1 MNKIIVLCLITLSL
15 AITDKG
21 PAYNLKYPDSEKLC
35 SEHYIYDYDDNGDH
49 NILYWADEN
58 PGVSEKPNS
67 ESDCVDLLLWDETE
81 NKYYDRCCYVRLQLN
96 GVMHSGCAMLT
107 EEQYLDISE
116 TIRRIE
122 EGDPRIID
130 RASAN
135 SKVYQLDCKSNFIK
149 AITIASFLLAFVL

>member
-1 MNKIIVLCLITLSL
+1 MNKIIALWLIALSF
-15 AITDKG
+15 AIIDNG
-21 PAYNLKYPDSEKLC
+21 PAYNPKYPDSEKLC
-35 SEHYIYDYDDNGDH
+35 GDHYIYDYDDNGDH

-81 NKYYDRCCYVRLQLN
+81 NKYYDRCCYVRLQLK